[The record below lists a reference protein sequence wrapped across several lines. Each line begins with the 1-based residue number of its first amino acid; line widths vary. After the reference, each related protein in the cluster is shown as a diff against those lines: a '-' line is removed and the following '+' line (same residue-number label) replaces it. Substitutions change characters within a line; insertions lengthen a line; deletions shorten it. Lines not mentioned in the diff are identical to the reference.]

1 MNLKEAAL
9 SYARAGFKVFPLQPD
24 TKSKHVL
31 KSWIEEASSDEQIIR
46 RWWNYNPNYNIGIK
60 TGNGLCVIDIDCK
73 NGKDGMK
80 SLETI
85 KHIFQEKKIVK
96 TNNQKT
102 YRYEEKYYP
111 FVGILPDSRSSYCAR
126 HRDCCVQSRTNGM

>member
-46 RWWNYNPNYNIGIK
+46 RWWNFNPNYNIGIK

-73 NGKDGMK
+73 NG
-80 SLETI
+80 
-85 KHIFQEKKIVK
+85 V
-96 TNNQKT
+96 N
-102 YRYEEKYYP
+102 
-111 FVGILPDSRSSYCAR
+111 
-126 HRDCCVQSRTNGM
+126 